1 MDVDDGTFVCTT
13 QQTLAQARVVSV
25 KETNLRLLADKAPL
39 VASGT
44 FTAALL
50 VVEADL
56 AAVVTVG
63 VAVVERG
70 GRDYGGGALDAGDGC
85 SSGDSEE
92 DRKADYGEEL
102 HCVDG
107 VCCDVEWM

>member
-1 MDVDDGTFVCTT
+1 MPRPDCLHST
-13 QQTLAQARVVSV
+13 TLAQACCVSV
-25 KETNLRLLADKAPL
+25 KGTNLRLLADETSL

-50 VVEADL
+50 VVEAHL

-70 GRDYGGGALDAGDGC
+70 GRDVGGGALDAGDGC

-92 DRKADYGEEL
+92 GRKADYGEEL
-102 HCVDG
+102 HCVEVVG
-107 VCCDVEWM
+107 CDVEWM